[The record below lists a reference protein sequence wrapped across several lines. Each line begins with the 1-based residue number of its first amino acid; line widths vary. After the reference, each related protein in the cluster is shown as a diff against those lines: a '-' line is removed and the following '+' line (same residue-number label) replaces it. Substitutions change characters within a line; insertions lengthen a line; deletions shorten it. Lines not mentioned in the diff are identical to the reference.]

1 MSKTLALVGN
11 PNSGKTTLFNNLT
24 GSKQYVGNWPGVTVE
39 RKGGKLKKHDG
50 FEVMDLPGIYSLSP
64 YSPEEVIT
72 RNYLLEENPDVI
84 VNIVDGSNLERNL
97 YLTMQLLEM
106 GCKVVVALN
115 MMDLVRANGDVLDTE
130 LLSKEL
136 GCPVVPI
143 TATSGEGVEQL
154 VARAVQI
161 AQTQCDRKDPN
172 SFSEEVERVLQE
184 IGEMVAPMPH
194 IERRWQL
201 VKVLERDG
209 QLLEKLK
216 LSQGVFD
223 KIEVLITRFEQQADD
238 DAASI
243 IASGRYQKIDS
254 MLRSCYKSAN
264 VDYANT
270 VSEKIDRI
278 VTNRVLGLPIFLGI
292 MWAVY
297 YICIQTLGD
306 ETIGW
311 MEELFEGISE
321 YAGAL
326 LEAAGASEVM
336 SGLVLDGIIGGV
348 GAVLGFVP
356 QICLLFLFLSF
367 LEDCGYMAR
376 VAFIM
381 DRIFR
386 QFGLSGKSFIP
397 MLIGTGC
404 SVPGIMAARTIEN
417 ERDRK
422 LTIMLT
428 PFIPCNAKLPV
439 FALFAAAFFPEQ
451 SWVGPSMYLWGI
463 VMVVVSGILLKKTK
477 AFAGEP
483 ANFVMELPA
492 YHWPRAKDIL
502 IHTWERARGFIVK
515 AGTIIFL
522 ASGLVWLLQSF
533 DFSFEM
539 VDAQDSM
546 MAVIGHYLAPV
557 FAPLGFDSW
566 QTAFAAITGFLAK
579 EVVVSTFGILAGVAE
594 ATEEDPTLITT
605 IQSMFTPASAYAF
618 MIFTLLASPCFAAI
632 GSIRREMGSWH
643 WTFFALLYQT
653 GLAYCMA
660 LLIYQIGSRM

>member
-1 MSKTLALVGN
+1 MSKILALVGN

-50 FEVMDLPGIYSLSP
+50 FQVMDLPGIYSLSP

-72 RNYLLEENPDVI
+72 RNYLLEEQPDVI
-84 VNIVDGSNLERNL
+84 VNIIDGSNLERNL

-115 MMDLVRANGDVLDTE
+115 MMDLVRANGDILDVE

-154 VARAVQI
+154 VERAVRTAEQ
-161 AQTQCDRKDPN
+161 QCDFHDPN
-172 SFSEEVERVLQE
+172 SFPEEVERMLQE
-184 IGEMVAPMPH
+184 IGEMVAPLPQV
-194 IERRWQL
+194 ERRWQL

-209 QLLEKLK
+209 SLLEKLQ
-216 LSQGVFD
+216 LSQGVLD
-223 KIEVLITRFEQQADD
+223 KLEVLITRFEQQADD
-238 DAASI
+238 DADSI
-243 IASGRYQKIDS
+243 IATGRYQKIDA
-254 MLRSCYKSAN
+254 MLRNCYKSAN
-264 VDYANT
+264 EDYSAS
-270 VSEKIDRI
+270 VSQKIDRV

-311 MEELFEGISE
+311 MEELFEGISG
-321 YAGAL
+321 YVGGI
-326 LEAAGASEVM
+326 LETAGASEVM
-336 SGLVLDGIIGGV
+336 TGLVLDGIIGGV

-356 QICLLFLFLSF
+356 QIMLLFLFLSF

-451 SWVGPSMYLWGI
+451 SWVGPSMYLWGMA
-463 VMVVVSGILLKKTK
+463 MVVISGIVLKQTK

-492 YHWPRAKDIL
+492 YHWPRVKDIA

-533 DFSFEM
+533 NFSFEM
-539 VDAQDSM
+539 VEAQDSM
-546 MAVIGHYLAPV
+546 MASIGHMMAPV

-632 GSIRREMGSWH
+632 GAIRREMGSWH
-643 WTFFALLYQT
+643 WTLFALLYQT

>member
-209 QLLEKLK
+209 QLLEK
-216 LSQGVFD
+216 
-223 KIEVLITRFEQQADD
+223 QADD

-386 QFGLSGKSFIP
+386 QFGLSGK
-397 MLIGTGC
+397 
-404 SVPGIMAARTIEN
+404 AAV
-417 ERDRK
+417 
-422 LTIMLT
+422 
-428 PFIPCNAKLPV
+428 FPV
-439 FALFAAAFFPEQ
+439 
-451 SWVGPSMYLWGI
+451 
-463 VMVVVSGILLKKTK
+463 
-477 AFAGEP
+477 
-483 ANFVMELPA
+483 
-492 YHWPRAKDIL
+492 
-502 IHTWERARGFIVK
+502 
-515 AGTIIFL
+515 
-522 ASGLVWLLQSF
+522 
-533 DFSFEM
+533 
-539 VDAQDSM
+539 
-546 MAVIGHYLAPV
+546 
-557 FAPLGFDSW
+557 SW
-566 QTAFAAITGFLAK
+566 QHVRLKMNVI
-579 EVVVSTFGILAGVAE
+579 VN
-594 ATEEDPTLITT
+594 
-605 IQSMFTPASAYAF
+605 
-618 MIFTLLASPCFAAI
+618 
-632 GSIRREMGSWH
+632 
-643 WTFFALLYQT
+643 
-653 GLAYCMA
+653 
-660 LLIYQIGSRM
+660 

>member
-161 AQTQCDRKDPN
+161 AQTHCDRKDPN

-223 KIEVLITRFEQQADD
+223 KLEVLITRFEQQADD

-306 ETIGW
+306 ETISW

-632 GSIRREMGSWH
+632 GAIRREMGSWH

>member
-223 KIEVLITRFEQQADD
+223 KLEVLITRFEQQADD

-306 ETIGW
+306 ETIVW

-632 GSIRREMGSWH
+632 GAIRREMGSWH

>member
-223 KIEVLITRFEQQADD
+223 KLEVLITRFEQQADD

-321 YAGAL
+321 YAVAL

-632 GSIRREMGSWH
+632 GAIRREMGSWH

>member
-1 MSKTLALVGN
+1 MAVKIALAGN
-11 PNSGKTTLFNNLT
+11 PNCGKTTLFNALT
-24 GSKQYVGNWPGVTVE
+24 GSNQFVGNWPGVTVE
-39 RKGGKLKKHDG
+39 KKEGKLKGHKD
-50 FEVMDLPGIYSLSP
+50 VVIMDLPGIYSLSP
-64 YSPEEVIT
+64 YTLEEVVA
-72 RNYLLEENPDVI
+72 RNYLIGDRPDAI
-84 VNIVDGSNLERNL
+84 LNIVDGTNIERNL
-97 YLTMQLLEM
+97 YLSTQLMELGIPVIM
-106 GCKVVVALN
+106 AIN
-115 MMDLVRANGDVLDTE
+115 MMDLVEKNGDKIHIDK
-130 LLSKEL
+130 LSRKL
-136 GCPVVPI
+136 GCEVVEISALKGTGIQKAAEKAVALAQQKKNMVPVHEFSKDAEDVI
-143 TATSGEGVEQL
+143 T
-154 VARAVQI
+154 
-161 AQTQCDRKDPN
+161 
-172 SFSEEVERVLQE
+172 EVENKLSGIVSEDQKRFFA
-184 IGEMVAPMPH
+184 I
-194 IERRWQL
+194 
-201 VKVLERDG
+201 K
-209 QLLEKLK
+209 LLEKD
-216 LSQGVFD
+216 D
-223 KIEVLITRFEQQADD
+223 KIKEQMKSVPDVSYEIKEMEDKFDD
-238 DAASI
+238 DTESI
-243 IASGRYQKIDS
+243 ITNERYVYIS
-254 MLRSCYKSAN
+254 SIIGECVSKSSKEKLTTS
-264 VDYANT
+264 D
-270 VSEKIDRI
+270 KIDRI
-278 VTNRVLGLPIFLGI
+278 VTNRWLAIPIFAVVMFL
-292 MWAVY
+292 VY
-297 YICIQTLGD
+297 YVSVT
-306 ETIGW
+306 TIGSILTDW
-311 MEELFEGISE
+311 TNDTLFGEWIIPGAQSLFENIGCADWLTGLIVDGVIS
-321 YAGAL
+321 
-326 LEAAGASEVM
+326 
-336 SGLVLDGIIGGV
+336 GV

-356 QICLLFLFLSF
+356 QMLVLFLFLAF
-367 LEDCGYMAR
+367 LESCGYMAR

-381 DRIFR
+381 DRVFR
-386 QFGLSGKSFIP
+386 KFGLSGKSFIP

-463 VMVVVSGILLKKTK
+463 VMVVVSGIFLKKTK

-492 YHWPRAKDIL
+492 YHWPRVKDIL

-522 ASGLVWLLQSF
+522 ASGLVWVLQSF

-539 VDAQDSM
+539 VEAQDSM

-579 EVVVSTFGILAGVAE
+579 EVVVSTFGVLAGVAE

-632 GSIRREMGSWH
+632 GAIRREMGSWH

>member
-50 FEVMDLPGIYSLSP
+50 FQVMDLPGIYSLSP

-72 RNYLLEENPDVI
+72 RNYLLEEQPDVI
-84 VNIVDGSNLERNL
+84 VNIIDGSNLERNL

-115 MMDLVRANGDVLDTE
+115 MMDLVRANGDVLDVE

-154 VARAVQI
+154 VERAVRI
-161 AQTQCDRKDPN
+161 AEQQCDFQDPN
-172 SFSEEVERVLQE
+172 SFPEEVERMLQE
-184 IGEMVAPMPH
+184 IGEMVAPLPQV
-194 IERRWQL
+194 ERRWQL

-209 QLLEKLK
+209 SLLEKLQ
-216 LSQGVFD
+216 LSQGVLD
-223 KIEVLITRFEQQADD
+223 KLEVLITRFEQQADD

-243 IASGRYQKIDS
+243 IATGRYQKIDS
-254 MLRSCYKSAN
+254 MLRNCYKSAN
-264 VDYANT
+264 ADYST
-270 VSEKIDRI
+270 SVSQKIDRI
-278 VTNRVLGLPIFLGI
+278 VTNRALGLPIFLGI

-311 MEELFEGISE
+311 MEELFEGISG
-321 YAGAL
+321 YVGGI
-326 LEAAGASEVM
+326 LETAGASEVM
-336 SGLVLDGIIGGV
+336 TGLVLDGIIGGV

-356 QICLLFLFLSF
+356 QIMLLFLFLSF

-451 SWVGPSMYLWGI
+451 SWVGPSMYLWGMA
-463 VMVVVSGILLKKTK
+463 MVVISGIVLKQTK

-492 YHWPRAKDIL
+492 YHWPRVKDIL

-533 DFSFEM
+533 NFSFEM
-539 VDAQDSM
+539 VEAQDSM
-546 MAVIGHYLAPV
+546 MASIGHMMAPV

-579 EVVVSTFGILAGVAE
+579 EVVVSTFGVLAGVAE

-632 GSIRREMGSWH
+632 GAIRREMGSWH
-643 WTFFALLYQT
+643 WTLFALLYQT

>member
-223 KIEVLITRFEQQADD
+223 KLEVLITRFEQQADD

-297 YICIQTLGD
+297 Y
-306 ETIGW
+306 
-311 MEELFEGISE
+311 
-321 YAGAL
+321 
-326 LEAAGASEVM
+326 
-336 SGLVLDGIIGGV
+336 
-348 GAVLGFVP
+348 
-356 QICLLFLFLSF
+356 LS
-367 LEDCGYMAR
+367 
-376 VAFIM
+376 
-381 DRIFR
+381 
-386 QFGLSGKSFIP
+386 
-397 MLIGTGC
+397 
-404 SVPGIMAARTIEN
+404 
-417 ERDRK
+417 
-422 LTIMLT
+422 
-428 PFIPCNAKLPV
+428 
-439 FALFAAAFFPEQ
+439 
-451 SWVGPSMYLWGI
+451 
-463 VMVVVSGILLKKTK
+463 
-477 AFAGEP
+477 
-483 ANFVMELPA
+483 
-492 YHWPRAKDIL
+492 L
-502 IHTWERARGFIVK
+502 IHI
-515 AGTIIFL
+515 
-522 ASGLVWLLQSF
+522 
-533 DFSFEM
+533 
-539 VDAQDSM
+539 
-546 MAVIGHYLAPV
+546 
-557 FAPLGFDSW
+557 
-566 QTAFAAITGFLAK
+566 
-579 EVVVSTFGILAGVAE
+579 
-594 ATEEDPTLITT
+594 
-605 IQSMFTPASAYAF
+605 
-618 MIFTLLASPCFAAI
+618 
-632 GSIRREMGSWH
+632 
-643 WTFFALLYQT
+643 
-653 GLAYCMA
+653 
-660 LLIYQIGSRM
+660 

>member
-223 KIEVLITRFEQQADD
+223 KLEVLITRFEQQADD

-311 MEELFEGISE
+311 MEELFEGISY

-632 GSIRREMGSWH
+632 GAIRREMGSWH

>member
-209 QLLEKLK
+209 QLFEKLK

-223 KIEVLITRFEQQADD
+223 KLEVLITRFEQQADD

-321 YAGAL
+321 YVGAL

-632 GSIRREMGSWH
+632 GAIRREMGSWH

>member
-223 KIEVLITRFEQQADD
+223 KLEVLITRFEQQADD

-321 YAGAL
+321 YASAL

-632 GSIRREMGSWH
+632 GAIRREMGSWH

>member
-50 FEVMDLPGIYSLSP
+50 FQVMDLPGIYSLSP

-72 RNYLLEENPDVI
+72 RNYLLEEQPDVI
-84 VNIVDGSNLERNL
+84 VNIIDGSNLERNL

-115 MMDLVRANGDVLDTE
+115 MMDLVRANGDVLDVE

-136 GCPVVPI
+136 GSPVVPI

-154 VARAVQI
+154 VERAVRI
-161 AQTQCDRKDPN
+161 AEQQCDFQDPN
-172 SFSEEVERVLQE
+172 SFPEEVERMLQE
-184 IGEMVAPMPH
+184 IGEMVAPLPQV
-194 IERRWQL
+194 ERRWQL

-209 QLLEKLK
+209 SLLEKLQ
-216 LSQGVFD
+216 LSQGVLD
-223 KIEVLITRFEQQADD
+223 KLEVLITRFEQQADD

-243 IASGRYQKIDS
+243 IATGRYQKIDS
-254 MLRSCYKSAN
+254 MLRNCYKSAN
-264 VDYANT
+264 ADYST
-270 VSEKIDRI
+270 SVSQKIDRI

-311 MEELFEGISE
+311 MEELFEGISG
-321 YAGAL
+321 YVGGI
-326 LEAAGASEVM
+326 LETAGASEVM
-336 SGLVLDGIIGGV
+336 TGLVLDGIIGGV

-356 QICLLFLFLSF
+356 QIMLLFLFLSF

-451 SWVGPSMYLWGI
+451 SWVGPSMYLWGMA
-463 VMVVVSGILLKKTK
+463 MVVISGIVLKQTK

-492 YHWPRAKDIL
+492 YHWPRVKDIL

-533 DFSFEM
+533 NFSFEM
-539 VDAQDSM
+539 VEAQDSM
-546 MAVIGHYLAPV
+546 MASIGHMMAPV

-579 EVVVSTFGILAGVAE
+579 EVVVSTFGVLAGVAE

-632 GSIRREMGSWH
+632 GAIRREMGSWH
-643 WTFFALLYQT
+643 WTLFALLYQT